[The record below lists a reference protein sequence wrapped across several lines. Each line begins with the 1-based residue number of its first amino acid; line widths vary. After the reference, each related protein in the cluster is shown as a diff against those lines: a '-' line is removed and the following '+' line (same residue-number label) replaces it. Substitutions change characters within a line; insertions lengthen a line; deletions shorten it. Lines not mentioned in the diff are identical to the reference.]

1 MNKQIDV
8 VAIVGPTASGKT
20 ALSIKLAKK
29 HNGEVI
35 NGDSMQVYKELNIGT
50 AKITPEEME
59 GVVHHLIDIKEPTD
73 SFSVAEY
80 QTLVRAKIAD
90 IQARGKLP
98 IIVGGTGLYVQ
109 SVLYDFRFTEDEV
122 DEARRQA
129 YYEELERVGP
139 EAMHARLAQLDPK
152 TAAEL
157 HPNNTRRVLRAIE
170 MIEASGVQKSSEAHQ
185 QGDTP
190 LYNHLIIGMDWPR
203 DLLYE
208 RINVRVDMMMEKGLE
223 QEVRGLYDRGIRDV
237 QSIKAIGYKEL
248 YAYFD
253 GLLTRDEAI
262 EAIKQNSRRYAKRQ
276 LTYLRNKLDVKWIGQ
291 DFSEI
296 EKYFIPEEV

>member
-29 HNGEVI
+29 YNGEVI

-50 AKITPEEME
+50 AKITPAEMD

-190 LYNHLIIGMDWPR
+190 LYDHLIIGMDWPR
-203 DLLYE
+203 DVLYE
-208 RINVRVDMMMEKGLE
+208 RINLRVDMMMDKGLE

-276 LTYLRNKLDVKWIGQ
+276 LTYLRNKLDVQWIGQ

-296 EKYFIPEEV
+296 EKYFINQEV

>member
-29 HNGEVI
+29 YNGEVI

-208 RINVRVDMMMEKGLE
+208 RINVRVDMMIENGLE

-276 LTYLRNKLDVKWIGQ
+276 LTYLRNKLDVQWIGQ